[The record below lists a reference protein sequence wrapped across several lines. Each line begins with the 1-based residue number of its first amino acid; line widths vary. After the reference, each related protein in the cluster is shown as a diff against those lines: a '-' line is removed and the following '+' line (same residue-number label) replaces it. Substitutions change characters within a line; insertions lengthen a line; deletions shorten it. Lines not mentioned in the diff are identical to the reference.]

1 MHTSHNTVR
10 CLLAGAFLIGC
21 AAKPLPATPDVDLRQ
36 FVADEPGQL
45 HFNPAACAGVDLTP
59 DGTKRDETAL
69 VNFLKSQ
76 HLDATLTRE
85 RTDLVYVDVR
95 AGGPAVRLRVAL
107 LPTAD
112 AAGEELHRGALQHG
126 SGAWGVHRSNL
137 AVLAPAGR
145 QDDILAFAVRTKLAC
160 WGVLTIVDGG
170 EAKVIPG
177 GYREL

>member
-1 MHTSHNTVR
+1 MHTPHNAIR
-10 CLLAGAFLIGC
+10 CCLLGACLSAC
-21 AAKPLPATPDVDLRQ
+21 ASKPLPATPNVNLRD

-45 HFNPAACAGVDLTP
+45 HLVPAACAGIDMTA
-59 DGTKRDETAL
+59 DTAKRDESAL
-69 VNFLKSQ
+69 VDFLKGQ
-76 HLDATLTRE
+76 HLDATITRA
-85 RTDLVYVDVR
+85 RADLVYVDVR
-95 AGGPAVRLRVAL
+95 AGGPVVRLRVAL

-112 AAGEELHRGALQHG
+112 AAGEELHHGALELG

-137 AVLAPAGR
+137 AVLAPPGH
-145 QDDILAFAVRTKLAC
+145 QDDILAFAIRTKLAC